1 MSRGRRSALDTGPRL
16 LRPVVAPP
24 RWGRGVVLKTPQD
37 LECMRQ
43 AGRVTALALRAAR
56 DVIRP
61 GVTTADID
69 AAAADVLRRHGA
81 EAAFLGY
88 GQPPF
93 PAVTTVSVNEELVH
107 GIPGR
112 RRLAE
117 GDIVSVDCGAV
128 VEGYVGDAAFTWGVG
143 EVSEQA
149 LRLMQVTLA
158 ALWAGIEQMR
168 PGRRTGDISAAIQ
181 QCVEAAGF
189 NVVREYTGHGVGRQM
204 HEDPMVPNYG
214 TAGKGLLLRPGM
226 AIALEPM
233 VLAGSP
239 QTAVL
244 EDRWTVVSADGSL
257 TAHFEHTVAVTERGP
272 WVLTEQEPDL
282 DGGRGFRYND
292 YFAGPAPAPGTERTQ
307 T

>member
-1 MSRGRRSALDTGPRL
+1 MRRAGRGALPVSPGV
-16 LRPVVAPP
+16 LRPAAVPS
-24 RWGRGVVLKTPQD
+24 RWGRGIVLKTQRD
-37 LECMRQ
+37 LEYMRQ

-69 AAAADVLRRHGA
+69 AAAAEVLRKHGA
-81 EAAFLGY
+81 QAAFLGY

-93 PAVTTVSVNEELVH
+93 PAVTTVSVNHELVH

-112 RRLAE
+112 RRLVE

-143 EVSEQA
+143 EVSPEA
-149 LRLMQVTLA
+149 LRLMQVTLE

-168 PGRRTGDISAAIQ
+168 QGRRTGDVSAAIQ
-181 QCVEAAGF
+181 QCVERAGF

-214 TAGKGLLLRPGM
+214 AAGKGIPLRPGVT
-226 AIALEPM
+226 IALEPM
-233 VLAGSP
+233 VLVGSP
-239 QTAVL
+239 QTTVL
-244 EDRWTVVSADGSL
+244 EDQWTVVSADGSL
-257 TAHFEHTVAVTERGP
+257 TAHFEHTAAVTESGP
-272 WVLTEQEPDL
+272 WVLTMQEPGL
-282 DGGRGFRYND
+282 DGAPEFRYND
-292 YFAGPAPAPGTERTQ
+292 YFAGPTSAPGRARNPS
-307 T
+307 

>member
-1 MSRGRRSALDTGPRL
+1 MNRDRGRAPAGVQGL
-16 LRPVVAPP
+16 LRPVPTMP
-24 RWGRGVVLKTPQD
+24 RGGRGVVLKTAHD

-43 AGRVTALALRAAR
+43 AGRITALALRAAR

-69 AAAADVLRRHGA
+69 AAAAEVLRKHGA
-81 EAAFLGY
+81 QAAFLGY

-112 RRLAE
+112 RRLVE

-143 EVSEQA
+143 EVSELA
-149 LRLMQVTLA
+149 SRLMRVTLA
-158 ALWAGIEQMR
+158 ALWAGIAQMR
-168 PGRRTGDISAAIQ
+168 PGKRTGDISAAIQ
-181 QCVEAAGF
+181 QCVEGAGF

-226 AIALEPM
+226 TIALEPM

-239 QTAVL
+239 ETAVL
-244 EDRWTVVSADGSL
+244 EDRWTVVAADGSL
-257 TAHFEHTVAVTERGP
+257 TAHFEHTVAVTEGGP
-272 WVLTEQEPDL
+272 WVLTDQEPGL
-282 DGGRGFRYND
+282 DESAGIGYNE
-292 YFAGPAPAPGTERTQ
+292 YFAGPAAAPGTERKPS
-307 T
+307 